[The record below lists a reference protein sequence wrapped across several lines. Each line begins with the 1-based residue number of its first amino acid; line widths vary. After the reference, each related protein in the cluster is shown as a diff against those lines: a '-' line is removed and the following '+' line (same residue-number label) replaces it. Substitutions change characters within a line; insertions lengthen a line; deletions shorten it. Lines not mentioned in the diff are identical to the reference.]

1 MHNLI
6 AACICLAIALLMLIL
21 RKAYFNLPIYELKR
35 QAKRGDHF
43 AKAIY
48 PAIAYPAF
56 RGFLWLLMVVAS
68 SMGLIL
74 LSRELPLWLAVIP
87 AVIWMWLIFSWI
99 PNRRIAKI
107 SYKTAQLMSPFFAWF
122 ISSTYPALKQLERLQ
137 RRYPPLHTKIY
148 ESEDLRMFLQR
159 QARQEDNRISPAQL
173 SRLFKLIDFES
184 AKVKDFYR
192 PWKQTLKLVPE
203 DIIGPKL
210 LDEMHKSKQNAF
222 VVVKNKNS
230 RQVIGVLNQATVG
243 LHSEGKVRDHM
254 ENSIEVINE
263 FNSIERAFNQ
273 FASGVSPVLVVT
285 DQENEALGII
295 TLKDALKAWLELE
308 DHVREPA
315 SQEQQ
320 EAALPEVE
328 VV

>member
-1 MHNLI
+1 MHDLI

-68 SMGLIL
+68 STGLIL

-87 AVIWMWLIFSWI
+87 AVIWMWLVFSWI
-99 PNRRIAKI
+99 PNRRIAGI
-107 SYKTAQLMSPFFAWF
+107 SYKTAQLMTPFFAWF
-122 ISSTYPALKQLERLQ
+122 VSSSYPALKQLERLQ
-137 RRYPPLHTKIY
+137 KCYLPLHTKIY
-148 ESEDLRMFLQR
+148 ESDDLRMFLQR

-210 LDEMHKSKQNAF
+210 LDEMHKFKQDAF
-222 VVVKNKNS
+222 LVVRNKNS
-230 RQVIGVLNQATVG
+230 RQVVGILNKATVG

-254 ENSIEVINE
+254 ENSIEAINE
-263 FNSIERAFNQ
+263 FDSIERAFNR
-273 FASGVSPVLVVT
+273 FASAATTVLVVI
-285 DQENEALGII
+285 DQENEALGIL
-295 TLKDALKAWLELE
+295 TLKDALKAWLVLE
-308 DHVREPA
+308 DQVREPA

-320 EAALPEVE
+320 EAELAKVE